1 MDTSDGRTT
10 VEVRVELKPGVFD
23 AEGDGVLKALRLLGI
38 AHLTEVTTG
47 RVYRLEFDGIDP
59 TEAERLAARAV
70 DRLLANPV
78 VHRVVVG
85 PARA

>member
-1 MDTSDGRTT
+1 MGSAIARTT

-38 AHLTEVTTG
+38 DHLKDVTTA
-47 RVYRLEFDGIDP
+47 RVFRLAFEAVSAP
-59 TEAERLAARAV
+59 EAERLAARAV

-78 VHRVVVG
+78 VHRVQVT
-85 PARA
+85 PAKT

>member
-1 MDTSDGRTT
+1 VSPPPSRVT

-23 AEGDGVLKALRLLGI
+23 AEGDGILKSLRLLKI
-38 AHLTEVTTG
+38 DHLVGVGTA
-47 RVYRLEFDGIDP
+47 RVYRLEFDGIEAA
-59 TEAERLAARAV
+59 EAERLAARAV

-85 PARA
+85 PATG